1 MDLINCLKKTIGLKN
16 CLRGKLSYT
25 KKFAYIEKLLVLKII
40 YIEKLFGFKT
50 ILLHILKDVGMKN
63 EASPESVRLV
73 IRPIICPLSIRPVVR
88 TDIKG

>member
-1 MDLINCLKKTIGLKN
+1 LIVLKNCLDLINCLKKTIGLKN

-25 KKFAYIEKLLVLKII
+25 KKFAYIEKL
-40 YIEKLFGFKT
+40 FGFKT

-63 EASPESVRLV
+63 EASSESVRLV